1 MSWRIRADW
10 RSWLAGVLLGIC
22 MAGCKGFLGSQGPPS
37 DPLFANHKPQESKA
51 EQAAPVVIA
60 FAEPTIPT
68 DPASALAKSAAPRRN
83 APGILTGR
91 PVPQK
96 TKEPD

>member
-1 MSWRIRADW
+1 MSWRIGAGW
-10 RSWLAGVLLGIC
+10 RSWLAGVLLGMC
-22 MAGCKGFLGSQGPPS
+22 AAGCKGLLGSQGPPS

-60 FAEPTIPT
+60 FAEPKIPT
-68 DPASALAKSAAPRRN
+68 DPAAALAKSVPPRGN

-91 PVPQK
+91 PVPQN
-96 TKEPD
+96 TQEP